1 MSDDTTG
8 LGTGLLAGK
17 NLLITG
23 VITEASM
30 AFHTA
35 RLAQQLGA
43 NVVLTGYGR
52 LSLVERIAKRLPAE
66 APVVELDATNEE
78 QLGSLAAR
86 VGEHVDRIDG
96 VLHAIAYAPATALG
110 GVFLETPWDDVA
122 TAVHTSAYSLKS
134 LAVAVQPLM
143 TAGGS
148 IVALDFD
155 ARQAWPAY
163 DWMGVAKA
171 ALESTSRYLARD
183 LGGQNIRVNVVSA
196 GPIRT
201 IAARSIPGFDDLENA
216 WKDRA
221 PLGWDVSDPTPVAK
235 ACVALFSDLFPATTG
250 SMIMVDGGFSAL
262 GFSAQE
268 IGAADAAASTA
279 D

>member
-1 MSDDTTG
+1 MSDGT

-35 RLAQQLGA
+35 RLAQQQGA
-43 NVVLTGYGR
+43 NVVLTGFGR
-52 LSLVERIAKRLPAE
+52 MSLVQRIAQRLPE
-66 APVVELDATNEE
+66 SAPVVELDVTNTDHLET
-78 QLGSLAAR
+78 LADR
-86 VGEHVDRIDG
+86 VGEHADRIDG
-96 VLHAIAYAPATALG
+96 VLHAIAFAPATALG
-110 GVFLETPWDDVA
+110 GVFLETPWEDVA

-134 LAVAVQPLM
+134 LAVAIKPLM

-148 IVALDFD
+148 IVGLDFD

-183 LGGQNIRVNVVSA
+183 LGKEGIRVNLVSA

-201 IAARSIPGFDDLENA
+201 IAAKSIPGFGALEDA
-216 WKDRA
+216 WTQRA
-221 PLGWDVSDPTPVAK
+221 PLGWDTSDPTPVAR
-235 ACVALFSDLFPATTG
+235 ACVALLSDLFPATSGT
-250 SMIMVDGGFSAL
+250 MVMVDGGFSAL
-262 GFSAQE
+262 GFSAEE
-268 IGAADAAASTA
+268 ITQPTA